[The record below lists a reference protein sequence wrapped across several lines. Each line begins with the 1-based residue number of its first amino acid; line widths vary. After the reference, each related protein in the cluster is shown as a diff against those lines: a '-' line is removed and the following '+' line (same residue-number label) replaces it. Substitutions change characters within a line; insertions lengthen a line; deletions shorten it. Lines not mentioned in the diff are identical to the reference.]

1 MRIKL
6 VTGDTPQIPISIT
19 DPATGLP
26 IDLSSATVALKV
38 RTVGGTLKAT
48 VACTLL
54 TGRVRDDDTIDTT
67 APYNVAGAGG
77 RCQANCDATVFDAAG
92 EYEAEVEVTIG
103 SVITTPYRVHKISV
117 REDF

>member
-1 MRIKL
+1 MRLKL

-26 IDLSSATVALKV
+26 IDLSSSTVALKV
-38 RTVGGTLKAT
+38 RQVGSTLKAT

-54 TGRVRDDDTIDTT
+54 TGRVRDDDTIDTSYT
-67 APYNVAGAGG
+67 TPGSGG
-77 RCQANCDATVFDAAG
+77 RCQAACDATVFDAAG
-92 EYEAEVEVTIG
+92 EYEAEVEVTTG
-103 SVITTPYRVHKISV
+103 SVITTPYRLHKITV

>member
-1 MRIKL
+1 MRLKL

-26 IDLSSATVALKV
+26 IDLTGGTVVLKV
-38 RTVGGTLKAT
+38 RKVGGTLKAS

-54 TGRVRDDDTIDTT
+54 PGRVRDDDTVTLA
-67 APYNVAGAGG
+67 APYDVPGKGG
-77 RCQANCDATVFDAAG
+77 RCQANCDDSVFDAAG
-92 EYEAEVEVTIG
+92 EYEAEVEVTVG
-103 SVITTPYRVHKISV
+103 SVITTPYKLHKITV

>member
-1 MRIKL
+1 MRLKL

-26 IDLSSATVALKV
+26 VDLTSASVLLHVRPVGGALK
-38 RTVGGTLKAT
+38 AS

-54 TGRVRDDDTIDTT
+54 TGRVREDDSIDTA
-67 APYNVAGAGG
+67 APYNVAGFGG
-77 RCQANCDATVFDAAG
+77 RCQASCPSTVFDVAG

-103 SVITTPYRVHKISV
+103 SVITTPYRVNKITV
-117 REDF
+117 RSDF